1 MLTYQQWD
9 AIADSYLPILLAL
22 CLVFLFVTFWQK
34 KFKQGAIEFVS
45 LVLGTVSIY
54 SIMFIDNALKIWP
67 SFNSDYS
74 THTAL
79 ALVFI
84 FYLCQ
89 KHKIALIGAI
99 GSMCGYIVLMMYQE
113 YHTFLDIITTSLV
126 VLPILYLIGVL
137 LKQFHPNGKQLA
149 NA

>member
-9 AIADSYLPILLAL
+9 AIADSYLPFLLVL
-22 CLVFLFVTFWQK
+22 SLIFLFKTFWRK
-34 KFKQGAIEFVS
+34 KFNQGAIEFAS
-45 LVLGTVSIY
+45 LFLGTVSIY
-54 SIMFIDNALKIWP
+54 SIMFIDNSLRIWP

-89 KHKIALIGAI
+89 KHKMALVGSIV
-99 GSMCGYIVLMMYQE
+99 SMCAYIVLMMYQE

-126 VLPILYLIGVL
+126 VLPVLYLIRIL
-137 LKQFHPNGKQLA
+137 LKQFHPHDKQLA